1 MPERIVLEIQARE
14 RAAAAAR
21 RRFEN
26 ETAALAY
33 ERRFSG
39 PDAASTE
46 VEIMNVALRL
56 IEDSRSTR

>member
-26 ETAALAY
+26 ETALAY